1 MQIRKLYRS
10 GALFAGIVCLLAG
23 LFLPSAALV
32 SNLRVIPVDLR
43 HQLLLGGTLFKAGL
57 ILVGMWAI
65 FLGYQSGK
73 WPVGPDVSRQPA
85 RGNKM
90 IWITLILILVAAFAL
105 RLYHLNA
112 GLWFDEIMTNVHYA
126 RLPFGEIITT
136 YDSENNHF
144 LFSILAHLSLL
155 IFGDSAWALRLPA
168 VLFGVGSIWALY
180 LLGREVSS
188 PREGL
193 LSAALL
199 AFSYHH
205 LWFSQNAR
213 GYTGLLFWAILSS
226 YFLIKASKDNLPSTW
241 LLFAFSAALG
251 IYTHLTMVF
260 VVAGQFSV
268 YAVALITR
276 RKELEAAPWNG
287 FIFGFS
293 FSACLTFLLY
303 ALVIPQMFGTIGG
316 SDTSVVTAWKNPIW
330 TALEIIRGLEIGFS
344 GWAAA
349 LIVMILFAAGFF
361 SYMRTNFAILQ
372 LLVIP
377 PIIGAGVVIAV
388 GHHLWPRFFFF
399 AMGFGVLLL
408 VRGVMIVGVAGAK
421 LIRFPINQPEWAG
434 VTLCIGMILVSAG
447 SMFFAYGPK
456 QDYQGAMS
464 YVESEA
470 KPGDAIATAGLAS
483 KVYTDFYKTGWVDID
498 SVQVLDRV
506 DSQSN
511 RIWLLYTFPPVLQS
525 IYPDVMKSIQ
535 ENFKVV
541 KEFRGTVGD
550 GTIFVC
556 IRDNSS
562 SNTASR

>member
-1 MQIRKLYRS
+1 MNTRNIYRACVILVGCS
-10 GALFAGIVCLLAG
+10 FILIGLLI
-23 LFLPSAALV
+23 PSAVLIA
-32 SNLRVIPVDLR
+32 SLRAMPDGIKP
-43 HQLLLGGTLFKAGL
+43 QLLLGGTLFKVGL
-57 ILVGMWAI
+57 VLVGAWAVA
-65 FLGYQSGK
+65 LGYLSGK
-73 WPVGPDVSRQPA
+73 WRVASKESNHPIRESKLV
-85 RGNKM
+85 
-90 IWITLILILVAAFAL
+90 WISLILILVAAFAL

-144 LFSILAHLSLL
+144 LFSLLAHLSLL

-213 GYTGLLFWAILSS
+213 GYTGLLFWTILSS
-226 YFLIKASKDNLPSTW
+226 YYLMRASKDNLPRTW
-241 LLFAFSAALG
+241 LYFAFSAALG
-251 IYTHLTMVF
+251 IYTHLTMIFIVI
-260 VVAGQFSV
+260 GQFSV
-268 YAVALITR
+268 YVTILIAR
-276 RKELEAAPWNG
+276 RREPWTARWNG
-287 FIFGFS
+287 FIYGFGFS
-293 FSACLTFLLY
+293 AFLTLLLY
-303 ALVIPQMFGTIGG
+303 ALVLPQMFGTIGG
-316 SDTSVVTAWKNPIW
+316 SETSVVTAWKNPIW

-344 GWAAA
+344 GWALA
-349 LIVMILFAAGFF
+349 LIAMILFAAGFF
-361 SYMRTNFAILQ
+361 SYARTNFAILQ

-377 PIIGAGVVIAV
+377 PAIGAGVVIAV

-408 VRGVMIVGVAGAK
+408 IRGVMVVGEQGAK
-421 LIRFPINQPEWAG
+421 LIRIPMKQPEWIG
-434 VTLCIGMILVSAG
+434 VALCIGMILVSAG
-447 SMFFAYGPK
+447 SMLFAYGPK
-456 QDYQGAMS
+456 QDYQGAMT

-470 KPGDAIATAGLAS
+470 KPGDAIVTAGLAS
-483 KVYTDFYKTGWVDID
+483 MVYTDFYKTGWVNVD
-498 SVQVLDRV
+498 STQVLDQI
-506 DSQSN
+506 DSRSK

-535 ENFKVV
+535 ENFEVV

-556 IRDNSS
+556 LMDNSTS
-562 SNTASR
+562 TTASR